1 MSKPSDCI
9 SVKQAKALQATWM
22 AAHEIGESGSEGEDN
37 QVCCVTFNIDQLQE
51 YLNYVKEQS
60 QEQGIVAP
68 GIRVYFGAYDVGA
81 SDDDGASTNLVDD
94 DDNSNPRTT
103 VFFCA
108 SENDG
113 ADSGTNYGIDPLN
126 NGNSGWPPNAF

>member
-9 SVKQAKALQATWM
+9 SVKDARALQATWM
-22 AAHEIGESGSEGEDN
+22 AAHEIGESDSEGEDN

-51 YLNYVKEQS
+51 YINYVKEQS

-68 GIRVYFGAYDVGA
+68 GVRVYFGAYDVGG
-81 SDDDGASTNLVDD
+81 SDDDGASTDLGSDD
-94 DDNSNPRTT
+94 DDSYPRTT

-113 ADSGTNYGIDPLN
+113 ADSATNYDIEPLN
-126 NGNSGWPPNAF
+126 KGVSGWPPNAY